1 MKNYG
6 KRIAEYMP
14 WLLLTGCVEGICIL
28 FLALADVQVLQV
40 LAGVLTLMTVL
51 MYAGVCI
58 YIVKKEQKKEE
69 AFALFLNEPEEKT
82 AEQFFTGLFHE
93 KLAAVWLKFTKIKKE
108 KLCGDFTDADIQ
120 RLSWMIKEF
129 KSPVIKT
136 NSYEQAQIC
145 CGGVNTT
152 QINPETMESR
162 LVPGLYFAGELI
174 DVDAICG
181 GYNLTWAWASGYV
194 AGQSA
199 ASA

>member
-69 AFALFLNEPEEKT
+69 AFALFLKEPEEKT
-82 AEQFFTGLFHE
+82 AEQFCYTAGKQRKNGCRISLTICKYNE
-93 KLAAVWLKFTKIKKE
+93 KKKKI
-108 KLCGDFTDADIQ
+108 C
-120 RLSWMIKEF
+120 
-129 KSPVIKT
+129 
-136 NSYEQAQIC
+136 
-145 CGGVNTT
+145 
-152 QINPETMESR
+152 
-162 LVPGLYFAGELI
+162 
-174 DVDAICG
+174 
-181 GYNLTWAWASGYV
+181 
-194 AGQSA
+194 
-199 ASA
+199 

>member
-69 AFALFLNEPEEKT
+69 AFALFLKEPEEET
-82 AEQFFTGLFHE
+82 AEQLLLYCGKAE
-93 KLAAVWLKFTKIKKE
+93 KERMQNSL
-108 KLCGDFTDADIQ
+108 
-120 RLSWMIKEF
+120 RLS
-129 KSPVIKT
+129 
-136 NSYEQAQIC
+136 A
-145 CGGVNTT
+145 NTT
-152 QINPETMESR
+152 KRKRKSVEKDRR
-162 LVPGLYFAGELI
+162 L
-174 DVDAICG
+174 
-181 GYNLTWAWASGYV
+181 
-194 AGQSA
+194 
-199 ASA
+199 